1 MRWVT
6 LGLILWAIILGV
18 LWWSVTDPELED
30 TDNGQ
35 GTEHTW
41 SPEEELPTSGP
52 EQAAG
57 DAVAGRE
64 TANGVA
70 DHGPGGGPGGP
81 GGPEPGSTS
90 TTESVEPRTVLIRM
104 VEWMFPEDPMTAL
117 AIVGCESA
125 WNPTARS
132 ATGDTGLFQINDIHR
147 SPGGVAEGMTV
158 EDLQDPATNV
168 LVARRLFDQSGWA
181 PWVCYGGGR

>member
-1 MRWVT
+1 MRWVS

-30 TDNGQ
+30 IDNGQ

-57 DAVAGRE
+57 DAVEERE
-64 TANGVA
+64 TADGVA
-70 DHGPGGGPGGP
+70 DHGPGAGPGGP
-81 GGPEPGSTS
+81 
-90 TTESVEPRTVLIRM
+90 EPRTVLIRM
-104 VEWMFPEDPMTAL
+104 VEWTFPEDPVTAL

-125 WNPTARS
+125 WDPTARS
-132 ATGDTGLFQINDIHR
+132 TTGDTGLFQINDIHR
-147 SPGGVAEGMTV
+147 APGGVAEGMTV

-181 PWVCYGGGR
+181 PWVCYGGDH